1 MVECSSQSEYIK
13 EIELTQAE
21 ATLYKKLIQ
30 KNRIQ
35 DSLIDENLS
44 EIMMYLFILIQ
55 RRNAIPEIRMVIFTD
70 PDYAE
75 HKKNSPKK
83 YFENKGLYGSN
94 MLRHPDFLQ
103 YLKYFIS
110 GPDLPKK
117 FIARFCESL
126 EKESELGFKIS
137 QGFLK
142 TLQISIRRFNLSIH
156 QCSTEVFRLAL
167 EIGFKK
173 EESLIIRRNAMN
185 ALNVYK

>member
-1 MVECSSQSEYIK
+1 MVESCTKSVYIK
-13 EIELTQAE
+13 EIELTKEE
-21 ATLYKKLIQ
+21 AILYKKLFK
-30 KNRIQ
+30 KNRTTGRGIN
-35 DSLIDENLS
+35 DNIS
-44 EIMMYLFILIQ
+44 EIMMDLFILLQ
-55 RRNAIPEIRMVIFTD
+55 RRNAIPEIRMKIFTD

-75 HKKNSPKK
+75 HKKNSPKN